1 MNQLKQNQKLRW
13 LILISIVWIMVIFS
27 FSLQSGEESGKLSGG
42 IVAWFVGLFFP
53 EDFAHIELVHF
64 LVRKAAHFTE
74 YFILGVLLS
83 LTVREAKWNRPLLKP
98 WVMGT
103 LVACCDETIQLF
115 SDGRAGQIRD
125 VMIDSSGVFTGC
137 VILTFGLVFLSKK
150 GEKAK
155 QAKI

>member
-1 MNQLKQNQKLRW
+1 MNQLKQNRKLRW
-13 LILISIVWIMVIFS
+13 LALLSIAWIIVIFS

-74 YFILGVLLS
+74 YCILGILLS

-115 SDGRAGQIRD
+115 SDGRAGQVTD
-125 VMIDSSGVFTGC
+125 VMLDSSGVITGC
-137 VILTFGLVFLSKK
+137 VILTLGLLVIKRRR
-150 GEKAK
+150 GRVRGV
-155 QAKI
+155 